1 MLIFD
6 RGEIPNLDRVPIW
19 EWMESTRKREE
30 PPVASFY
37 FPDTLAGPDI
47 LFSLEPK
54 KSVESKES
62 SFGGRILCTLQVSL
76 GLSKEAN
83 GLLTF
88 LRLKS

>member
-1 MLIFD
+1 
-6 RGEIPNLDRVPIW
+6 
-19 EWMESTRKREE
+19 MESIRKCEK
-30 PPVASFY
+30 PVASFY

-54 KSVESKES
+54 ESEKSKES
-62 SFGGRILCTLQVSL
+62 SFGGRILYILQVSL
-76 GLSKEAN
+76 GLSIEAN